1 MPDGRGESS
10 DLMRTARRPRQGV
23 ISQQVAGFIVFFLA
37 GLAFGYAAPG
47 VWGLFPVVIPFVMG
61 VYTGLT
67 TGFDG
72 HVILFTVIGMV
83 VSLVGSLLGRALQY
97 RLEGD
102 EAPGA
107 S

>member
-1 MPDGRGESS
+1 
-10 DLMRTARRPRQGV
+10 
-23 ISQQVAGFIVFFLA
+23 
-37 GLAFGYAAPG
+37 
-47 VWGLFPVVIPFVMG
+47 
-61 VYTGLT
+61 
-67 TGFDG
+67 
-72 HVILFTVIGMV
+72 MV